1 MATVATAPETAC
13 PDLTAADVA
22 ERFGPIPLRRI
33 VGGSPRQEATEDDLL
48 EHLRRTGRGC
58 ELIDGIL
65 VEKDMSWDASAIAAE
80 IIFLIKRF
88 LRERRLCGKVA
99 GEHGNVWLPV
109 GRIRMPDVAYVSAA
123 RLRAAGTP
131 RPPVPRL
138 VPELAIEVLSPGN
151 TRREMET
158 KLDDYFASG
167 VELVWYVDPPS
178 RTVRVFTARDAVTT
192 LGADDTLG
200 ADGTLGGGSV
210 LPGFA
215 VAVADLFDE
224 PEADP
229 AE

>member
-1 MATVATAPETAC
+1 MATADVQASDATAVA
-13 PDLTAADVA
+13 LTAIDVA

-33 VGGSPRQEATEDDLL
+33 VGGSPRDEATEDDLL
-48 EHLRRTGRGC
+48 ERLRRTGRGC
-58 ELIDGIL
+58 ELVDGIL

-80 IIFLIKRF
+80 IIFLIKLF
-88 LRERRLCGKVA
+88 LRERHLGGMVV

-131 RPPVPRL
+131 RPPVPH
-138 VPELAIEVLSPGN
+138 LAPNLAVEVLSPGN
-151 TRREMET
+151 TPREMER

-178 RTVRVFTARDAVTT
+178 RTVRVFAARDAVAT
-192 LGADDTLG
+192 LGAGDTL
-200 ADGTLGGGSV
+200 DGGGV

-215 VAVADLFDE
+215 VTVADLFGE
-224 PEADP
+224 PEA
-229 AE
+229 